1 MHCDWSNL
9 RCVICGS
16 INQITNEHLIPK
28 CLGGKLTAK
37 FLCKECNSNFGQ
49 HAESKVREDPIVRQI
64 LDNRIAS
71 EIPELAE
78 KMRSGLEYIGSG
90 KQGEISGYIKEGMF
104 TVKEQTLDDGSL
116 ISPPNKSIKHLRTI
130 AAREGRGPLHISFD
144 DLNDLHPGDSV
155 EVAKGLWVKNW
166 KPNSV
171 KPALR
176 GSVIEPVVPA
186 KIAFEF
192 LALHCGDII
201 YQNLP
206 QLKSIRYQL
215 CTAKQLSEGDIHVDR
230 FEAQNDRLLH
240 GLAFEGNDPG
250 AKVQIRLF
258 GSLAFLVSFRYLAI
272 QGPRV
277 AYTHDLISGK
287 EYCELLTP

>member
-1 MHCDWSNL
+1 
-9 RCVICGS
+9 
-16 INQITNEHLIPK
+16 
-28 CLGGKLTAK
+28 
-37 FLCKECNSNFGQ
+37 
-49 HAESKVREDPIVRQI
+49 
-64 LDNRIAS
+64 
-71 EIPELAE
+71 
-78 KMRSGLEYIGSG
+78 
-90 KQGEISGYIKEGMF
+90 MF

-116 ISPPNKSIKHLRTI
+116 ISPPNKSIKHLKTI

-166 KPNSV
+166 KLNSV

-201 YQNLP
+201 YQNVP

-215 CTAKQLSEGDIHVDR
+215 CTAKELSEGDIHVDR

-258 GSLAFLVSFRYLAI
+258 RIFSLPCKFSL
-272 QGPRV
+272 PRDPRS
-277 AYTHDLISGK
+277 T
-287 EYCELLTP
+287 YCLYA